1 MIRLLICDDHRLIAE
16 GMELMLDQESEIE
29 VAQIVE
35 SGREAIE
42 FLQSNTVDILILD
55 LSMPEMTGLEVLEAL
70 ERLQLKV
77 KTLILTMHDQEELIQ
92 RVVKKNIQGYVFK
105 NTNQEKL
112 IHAIQQ
118 IAKGYT
124 FFDEEVLRILMN
136 KNHQNKN
143 ELTPREKDIMKL
155 LVEGKKVKEI
165 ADLRFI
171 STNTVLSHKKNIY
184 SKLNVHSVA
193 ELIHYAHNRGL

>member
-1 MIRLLICDDHRLIAE
+1 
-16 GMELMLDQESEIE
+16 
-29 VAQIVE
+29 
-35 SGREAIE
+35 
-42 FLQSNTVDILILD
+42 
-55 LSMPEMTGLEVLEAL
+55 MPEMTGLEVLEAL